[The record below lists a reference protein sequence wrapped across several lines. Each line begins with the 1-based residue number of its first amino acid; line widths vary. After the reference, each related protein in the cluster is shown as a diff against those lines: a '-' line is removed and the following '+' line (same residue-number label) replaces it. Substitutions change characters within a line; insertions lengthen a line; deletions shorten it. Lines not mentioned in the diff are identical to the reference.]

1 VRNRRADS
9 GIPRP
14 IKQIN
19 DETEIDGHARLKGF
33 MNFYSV
39 KPKHE
44 EIISKY
50 RIDGNDSLAQSILK
64 DNQESLIVNKDL
76 SNQLKPEIH
85 EENKANDPPMLFTT
99 YQSQASK
106 PLFQMPNHSALKST
120 ELQRKIIND
129 YIKETAEQLKQ
140 DQNKEKTEVQDEIIK
155 DVSEPQSVIIEHKK
169 PKSKSNIFVVN
180 K

>member
-1 VRNRRADS
+1 VRNRKADS
-9 GIPRP
+9 EIPRP
-14 IKQIN
+14 IKQLN
-19 DETEIDGHARLKGF
+19 GENEIDGHAKLKGF

-64 DNQESLIVNKDL
+64 DSQDSVLVDKDY
-76 SNQLKPEIH
+76 SNQHKPEIR
-85 EENKANDPPMLFTT
+85 EEDKANDSQMLFTT

-129 YIKETAEQLKQ
+129 YIKETAEQWNQ
-140 DQNKEKTEVQDEIIK
+140 DQNKKKTEVNSEIIK
-155 DVSEPQSVIIEHKK
+155 DVSEPQPVIIEHKK
-169 PKSKSNIFVVN
+169 PKSKSNISVII